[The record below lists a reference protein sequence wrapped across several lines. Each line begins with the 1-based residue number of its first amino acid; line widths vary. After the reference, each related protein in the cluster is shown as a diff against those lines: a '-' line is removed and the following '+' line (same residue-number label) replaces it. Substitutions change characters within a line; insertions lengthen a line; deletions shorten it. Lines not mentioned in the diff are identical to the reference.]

1 VEEKDLKKKMDRIL
15 REIRWIQQNLNPPV
29 NHFVAVIVSVIT
41 TIITYERLKDIKRT
55 IVNIDNY
62 LQ

>member
-1 VEEKDLKKKMDRIL
+1 MEEKDLEKKMDRIL

-41 TIITYERLKDIKRT
+41 TIII
-55 IVNIDNY
+55 Y
-62 LQ
+62 LLMKG